1 MIRSGKYVKATF
13 ADFPDATANKGALAQ
28 ALDTGALYHSDGTS
42 WNVLGTINSSG
53 YLLDGDGGVYALSE
67 AVAVVTLTATDTAVS
82 GACEFRGFVVRSES
96 GGTAD
101 VTIYD
106 ATSATGTAIMTV
118 ANITTGTYYWDGD
131 HATAGVGTG
140 GRRINSTGCHV
151 VISGTAT
158 IDVMVE

>member
-1 MIRSGKYVKATF
+1 MGRNVETIAPHDQWVRGDDGAIIGVQSSRSPGAASNF
-13 ADFPDATANKGALAQ
+13 ARFND
-28 ALDTGALYHSDGTS
+28 DGQ
-42 WNVLGTINSSG
+42 
-53 YLLDGDGGVYALSE
+53 LLDLNGAVMALSE
-67 AVAVVTLTATDTAVS
+67 AVSVQTLTTTGTAFS

-118 ANITTGTYYWDGD
+118 ANIGTGTYYWDGD
-131 HATAGVGTG
+131 HATPGVGTG
-140 GRRINSTGCHV
+140 GRRVNSTGCHV
-151 VISGTAT
+151 VISGTCT